1 MKRLLIVLFSL
12 LLTTVGVR
20 ADQVKMLVLTLIDG
34 SKIELALAETPTV
47 SFPENLI
54 HVESSALTAE
64 YPRYRVIDLYFEGTT
79 STGVKAVDDQSK
91 TLRIEYTTPEE
102 VVLRGR
108 LDGRTVSLYTVGGT
122 LLKTIPTT
130 QDMQELHISTAG
142 LQTGTYIVNINGMS
156 SFKINVK

>member
-47 SFPENLI
+47 SFPGYLI
-54 HVESSALTAE
+54 HVESSSLTTE
-64 YPRYRVIDLYFEGTT
+64 FPRYRVMDLYFEGTT
-79 STGVKAVDDQSK
+79 ATGVKAVDDPSK

-130 QDMQELHISTAG
+130 QDMQELHISTSG